1 MDKKTLSYGLKHGIA
16 IPLKQKNISASSE
29 ALWDQAECRNFLKEK
44 FSSMQT
50 TKNSIGA
57 MSFSLVDL
65 DAQQITKDK
74 SAITAIN
81 NLLKDLVI
89 LKPNR
94 GNGIVLLDISDY
106 RTSVK

>member
-1 MDKKTLSYGLKHGIA
+1 
-16 IPLKQKNISASSE
+16 
-29 ALWDQAECRNFLKEK
+29 
-44 FSSMQT
+44 
-50 TKNSIGA
+50 

-74 SAITAIN
+74 SVITTIN